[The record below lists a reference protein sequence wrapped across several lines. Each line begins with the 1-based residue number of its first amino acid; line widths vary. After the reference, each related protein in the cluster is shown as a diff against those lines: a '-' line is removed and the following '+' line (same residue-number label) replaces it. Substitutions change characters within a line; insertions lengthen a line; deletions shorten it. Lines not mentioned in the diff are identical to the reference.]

1 VASPFTQVAN
11 ATATFSL
18 PAAGTITD
26 SLGNVT
32 PATTTYTASLFL
44 RSDPASQPADLPGVD
59 PTATTLTGY
68 AVNPQAL
75 NTAIQRGTRG
85 TMAWQGKT
93 WTVEVQG
100 RNERYGDSGLI
111 ADLLTTFRGDDIRLT
126 LIRQA

>member
-1 VASPFTQVAN
+1 MASPFTAVAN

-18 PAAGTITD
+18 PSAGTITD

-32 PATTTYTASLFL
+32 PATTTYTAILFL
-44 RSDPASQPADLPGVD
+44 RADPASQPAELPGVD

-68 AVNPQAL
+68 SVNPITL

-85 TMAWQGKT
+85 TMAWQGRT

-100 RNERYGDSGLI
+100 RNERYGDTGLI
-111 ADLLTTFRGDDIRLT
+111 ASLLSQYRGDDIRLT